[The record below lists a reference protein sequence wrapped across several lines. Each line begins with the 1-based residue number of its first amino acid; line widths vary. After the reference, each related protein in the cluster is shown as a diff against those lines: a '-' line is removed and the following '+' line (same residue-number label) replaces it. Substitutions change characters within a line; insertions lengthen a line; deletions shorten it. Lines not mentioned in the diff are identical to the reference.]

1 MESVDVI
8 MLTLNSLTPI
18 LPKVVD
24 SLYANVPVR
33 RLIVVDNGSTDGTLE
48 FLRNCPNVSVVDNR
62 GGTRATS
69 RQKGIDLVE
78 SEWFMFLDSDIV
90 LCEGWYSKASSHVTP
105 RVGAV
110 FGATIPMDRHVFNAV
125 NAIAK
130 LKRTSVAAL
139 QASQKRYL
147 TGDTLLRKK
156 AVEGIHIPP
165 DLQTLE
171 DEYIGRYL
179 VSRGYQ
185 FLRVSDAY
193 CHHYIRQPKY
203 LKEAVYAGYMMRKYQ
218 LKTFSGVLTAFAA
231 AIPLS
236 LWVLAYSRDYVA
248 FRRQLLGQTLPL
260 KGWFSAEYRNSSH
273 HRVD

>member
-1 MESVDVI
+1 MESIDVV
-8 MLTLNSLTPI
+8 MLTLNSFTPI
-18 LPKVVD
+18 LPRAVD

-48 FLRNCPNVSVVDNR
+48 FLGRYPNVSVVDNR
-62 GGTRATS
+62 GGTRASS
-69 RQKGIDLVE
+69 RQRGIEAVE

-90 LCEGWYSKASSHVTP
+90 LCEGWYSKASGHITP
-105 RVGAV
+105 KVGAV

-125 NAIAK
+125 NAIAR
-130 LKRTSVAAL
+130 LKRTSVVVL

-147 TGDTLLRKK
+147 TGDTLFRKK
-156 AVEGIHIPP
+156 AVEGIRIPP

-171 DEYIGRYL
+171 DEYIGKYL

-193 CHHYIRQPKY
+193 CHHYISQPGY
-203 LKEAVYAGYMMRKYQ
+203 LNEAVYAGYMMRKYR
-218 LKTFSGVLTAFAA
+218 LKTFSGVLASFAT

-236 LWVLAYSRDYVA
+236 LWVLAYTRDFVA

-260 KGWFSAEYRNSSH
+260 MGWFSAE
-273 HRVD
+273 